1 MELTG
6 VFVPLVTPLD
16 ESDSVDLDRVDTI
29 VESMLAAGVHGIVA
43 CGTTGEGYSLSI
55 DERREVTPRLSA
67 GARRYARRLAELFA
81 HYRQFNPDYAGK
93 TLVIE

>member
-43 CGTTGEGYSLSI
+43 CGTTGEGYSVSL
-55 DERREVTPRLSA
+55 DERRAATSRIHDKGIRIRHPPRMRS
-67 GARRYARRLAELFA
+67 
-81 HYRQFNPDYAGK
+81 
-93 TLVIE
+93 